1 MIKKDRI
8 KFNKHVDAALCR
20 KGELVEQRG
29 RTFYR
34 IKTET
39 STVMAILDEEFDQ
52 KNIRS
57 VYFKFE
63 TKPDG
68 WMGISLKKNFH
79 SIWDVTDSC
88 DMFDNHLEEVVGW

>member
-34 IKTET
+34 IKT
-39 STVMAILDEEFDQ
+39 
-52 KNIRS
+52 
-57 VYFKFE
+57 E